1 MDHIVSNSAS
11 QLRKWICELREFYC
25 KASTSNF
32 KTSLQQLACHFMLG
46 GAVFKSQLIK
56 FHSELRQIVAPF
68 DYFQNAL

>member
-56 FHSELRQIVAPF
+56 FHSELRQIVPPF